1 MPIDPDLA
9 RMTEQMKAAGIGS
22 LLAGDPQEARARAR
36 FAREQFYPPV
46 LMDVGPIEDST
57 ITGPAGGIP
66 IRIFRPVG
74 EKPIATVVYFHG
86 GGWIIG
92 DLDSHNGHTRRL
104 AATVPAVVVS
114 VEYRLAPENPF
125 PAGYDDA
132 VAAAK
137 WAAEHLVDLG
147 GTDAPMAV
155 AGDSAGGNLAAA
167 VAVTFRDEGLPLGA
181 QLLIYPATEL
191 GEMER
196 QREASGARPDPM
208 TDGGDGESVVS
219 RYLGGDLSRA
229 DNPHASPGRA
239 ADHTGLAP
247 AVIGIGEFDPLRPEC
262 LRYAES
268 LRRAGVPVILRDY
281 PGLIHGFFGMG
292 SVSPAAEK
300 AADQLSRDLAD
311 LLSPK

>member
-9 RMTEQMKAAGIGS
+9 RMTEQMTAAGIGS
-22 LLAGDPQEARARAR
+22 LLAGDPEEARARAR
-36 FAREQFYPPV
+36 YAREQFYPPV
-46 LMDVGPIEDST
+46 LQDVGPIEDST
-57 ITGPAGGIP
+57 IAGPAGDVP
-66 IRIFRPVG
+66 IRIFRPVS

-92 DLDSHNGHTRRL
+92 DLDSHDGHTRRL

-137 WAAEHLVDLG
+137 WVAEHLADLG

-167 VAVTFRDEGLPLGA
+167 VALTFRDEHIALGA
-181 QLLIYPATEL
+181 QLLIYPAVEL
-191 GEMER
+191 GEVER
-196 QREASGARPDPM
+196 QQQTSGDGPDPM
-208 TDGGDGESVVS
+208 TAGGDGETVSS
-219 RYLGGDLSRA
+219 RYLGGDLSQA
-229 DNPHASPGRA
+229 GNPHASPGLA
-239 ADHTGLAP
+239 PDHAGLAP

-262 LRYAES
+262 LRYAQS
-268 LRRAGVPVILRDY
+268 LRKAGVPVILRDY

-292 SVSPAAEK
+292 SVSAAAEK

-311 LLSPK
+311 LLSP